1 VVVSV
6 TDPDGGESNDWNF
19 EVTVNA
25 FNDLPVITGQNTT
38 PSTNEETP
46 IAINI
51 AHLNVTDA
59 DNPGFPTGFS
69 LNVKAGTGYTAS
81 GTTVTPNDNV
91 TGPINVVVSVTD
103 PDGGES
109 NAWNFEV
116 TVNSVN
122 DLPVITGQNTTPS
135 TNEET
140 PIAINIAHL
149 NVTDADN
156 LGFPAGF
163 SLNVKPG
170 TGYTA
175 SGTTVTPNDE
185 VSGTIEVVVSVSD
198 PDGGESND
206 WNFEVTVNSVNDL
219 PVITGQNT
227 TPSTNEET
235 PIAIHTAHLNV
246 TDADNPGF
254 PAGFSLNVKPGTGYT
269 AAGTTITPNANVEGT
284 INVVVSVTDPDGGES
299 ADFNFE
305 VTVTGIND
313 APVIT
318 GQNTIPST
326 NEETPI
332 V

>member
-51 AHLNVTDA
+51 GRATGRDA
-59 DNPGFPTGFS
+59 DNPGFPAGFS

-109 NAWNFEV
+109 NDWNFEV

-149 NVTDADN
+149 NLTDAGNTD
-156 LGFPAGF
+156 
-163 SLNVKPG
+163 
-170 TGYTA
+170 YHA
-175 SGTTVTPNDE
+175 SI
-185 VSGTIEVVVSVSD
+185 S
-198 PDGGESND
+198 
-206 WNFEVTVNSVNDL
+206 
-219 PVITGQNT
+219 
-227 TPSTNEET
+227 
-235 PIAIHTAHLNV
+235 
-246 TDADNPGF
+246 
-254 PAGFSLNVKPGTGYT
+254 
-269 AAGTTITPNANVEGT
+269 
-284 INVVVSVTDPDGGES
+284 
-299 ADFNFE
+299 
-305 VTVTGIND
+305 
-313 APVIT
+313 
-318 GQNTIPST
+318 
-326 NEETPI
+326 
-332 V
+332 